1 VFSDGMT
8 EYGVPDRE
16 LGHADEAGAELAD
29 LVSAPGEHVSY
40 TYDFGDDWEHDI
52 KLEKV
57 LAPDPAVAIP
67 VCLTGKGA
75 CPPEDCGGA
84 WGYAD
89 LKEAIANPDH
99 EEHKELL
106 GWLGLDDPSEFDP
119 AEFSLDEV
127 NARLRHVRLAGM
139 PR

>member
-1 VFSDGMT
+1 MAVRAG
-8 EYGVPDRE
+8 R
-16 LGHADEAGAELAD
+16 AGA
-29 LVSAPGEHVSY
+29 
-40 TYDFGDDWEHDI
+40 YDFGDDWEHDI
-52 KLEKV
+52 KLEKI
-57 LAPDPAVAIP
+57 LPPDPAAVTP

-99 EEHKELL
+99 EEHEELL

-119 AEFSLDEV
+119 AEFSLDEI
-127 NARLRHVRLAGM
+127 NARLRHVWR
-139 PR
+139 P